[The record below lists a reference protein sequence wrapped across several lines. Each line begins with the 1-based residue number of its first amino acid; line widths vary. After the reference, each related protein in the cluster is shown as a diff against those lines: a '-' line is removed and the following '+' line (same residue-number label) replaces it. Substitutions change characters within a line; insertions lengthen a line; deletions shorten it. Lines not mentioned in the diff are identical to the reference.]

1 MTWEELQVITLQK
14 MFELQSA
21 DLVVDDSTGPV
32 SYTHLTL
39 PTIA

>member
-21 DLVVDDSTGPV
+21 DLVVDDSTV
-32 SYTHLTL
+32 VWYKKS
-39 PTIA
+39 